1 MYVCFLCLFCVFRGT
16 GWTVTTPLSLTLD
29 HWTEVRSRAHNLSV
43 EIKKGPW
50 QTFCASEWPTFNVK
64 WSLEGTFGLLLSL
77 KLKPLFFRADLGP
90 TQINSLTSSRIHHHK
105 LNHGFLASLSGALPM
120 LLSCVQV
127 GQHRALTFCPKKQ
140 QAQGRRWQRQQQ
152 WQCGPR
158 LDQCA
163 FWPGCE
169 MPHQFGYSKRG
180 DEGP

>member
-1 MYVCFLCLFCVFRGT
+1 MCVCFLCLFSGICQCVYVCFLCLFCVFRGT
-16 GWTVTTPLSLTLD
+16 GRTVTTPLSLTLD

-50 QTFCASEWPTFNVK
+50 QTFCASEWPAFNVK

-90 TQINSLTSSRIHHHK
+90 TWINSLTLSRIHCHK
-105 LNHGFLASLSGALPM
+105 SNQRFPEHLRALPP

-140 QAQGRRWQRQQQ
+140 
-152 WQCGPR
+152 
-158 LDQCA
+158 
-163 FWPGCE
+163 
-169 MPHQFGYSKRG
+169 
-180 DEGP
+180 